1 MAVRIDEGKAMK
13 VDATASQTFMQ
24 ALGLEWLEAN
34 GRGGFSFDTVAGA
47 KTTRYHA
54 VLLTAR
60 KPATKSYMG
69 FVFTSRSFRST
80 ACLQR

>member
-1 MAVRIDEGKAMK
+1 MK
-13 VDATASQTFMQ
+13 VDATAGQTFMQ

-34 GRGGFSFDTVAGA
+34 GRGGSSFGTVAGA

-54 VLLTAR
+54 VLLTAP
-60 KPATKSYMG
+60 KPASKSYMG